1 MIWILSLILVV
12 VILIPTYVT
21 LAFYLVWHYDRRNF
35 QAPPADGERDPLR
48 GAAVARAILVEA
60 ASLTF
65 LSGTYPLRL
74 LHDASPKRA
83 RATRGL

>member
-35 QAPPADGERDPLR
+35 QAPPTDGERDPLR
-48 GAAVARAILVEA
+48 GAARPQRRCI
-60 ASLTF
+60 SPRHGPPCR
-65 LSGTYPLRL
+65 LSSGSSTQ
-74 LHDASPKRA
+74 
-83 RATRGL
+83 